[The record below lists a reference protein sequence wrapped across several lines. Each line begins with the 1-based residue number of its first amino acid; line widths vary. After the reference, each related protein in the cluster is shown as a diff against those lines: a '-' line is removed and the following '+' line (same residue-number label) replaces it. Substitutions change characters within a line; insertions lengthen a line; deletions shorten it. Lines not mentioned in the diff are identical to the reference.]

1 MRAMSE
7 GTQNKT
13 ENGTDIDA
21 QYDLDALYDLYWDLF
36 DIKRAIERLR
46 SGILR
51 RAFDNESLASA
62 IYYMVAR
69 DMDSAVEQENGLPNC
84 VDEYFDYLLKMA
96 ELKMKKVNK
105 RIEQLSGEE

>member
-1 MRAMSE
+1 MSE
-7 GTQNKT
+7 DIQN
-13 ENGTDIDA
+13 EMDIE
-21 QYDLDALYDLYWDLF
+21 ALYDLYWDLH

-69 DMDSAVEQENGLPNC
+69 DMDSAAEQENGLPNC
-84 VDEYFDYLLKMA
+84 VDNYLDYLLKMA